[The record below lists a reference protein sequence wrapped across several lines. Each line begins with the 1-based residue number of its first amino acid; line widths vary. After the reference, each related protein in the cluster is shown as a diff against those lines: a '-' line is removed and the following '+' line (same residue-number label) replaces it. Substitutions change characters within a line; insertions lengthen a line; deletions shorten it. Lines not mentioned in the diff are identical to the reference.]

1 MNSVV
6 LSGRLATQPELAYT
20 PQTQTACCRFSLA
33 VDRPKKN
40 GQDQGA
46 DFIRITVWGKQG
58 ENCNQYLVKGQEAI
72 ISGSIRTNKGNDG
85 KTYTEVV
92 ANNVEF
98 GRKPSNA
105 QAVAQNIQTTP
116 AEVPVQQTIDD
127 VPFTQSYDAP
137 PF

>member
-46 DFIRITVWGKQG
+46 DFIRITVWGRQG
-58 ENCNQYLVKGQEAI
+58 ETCNQYLVKGQEAI
-72 ISGSIRTNKGNDG
+72 VQGSIRINKGNDG

-92 ANNVEF
+92 GNNVEF

-105 QAVAQNIQTTP
+105 QAAP
-116 AEVPVQQTIDD
+116 ANNVDMPTQQTIDD

>member
-46 DFIRITVWGKQG
+46 DFVRITVWGKQG

-72 ISGSIRTNKGNDG
+72 LSGSIRTNKGNDG

-92 ANNVEF
+92 ADKVEF
-98 GRKPSNA
+98 GRKPTNYQTA
-105 QAVAQNIQTTP
+105 PTQAVDMPQ
-116 AEVPVQQTIDD
+116 PVQQTIND
-127 VPFTQSYDAP
+127 VPFNQIDDAP

>member
-46 DFIRITVWGKQG
+46 DFVRITVWGKQG
-58 ENCNQYLVKGQEAI
+58 ENCNQYLAKGQEAI

-98 GRKPSNA
+98 GRKPTNY
-105 QAVAQNIQTTP
+105 QTAPTTVDMP
-116 AEVPVQQTIDD
+116 QPVQQTINV
-127 VPFTQSYDAP
+127 VPFNQVDDAP